1 MKTLALMFLGCGALL
16 AQAPLPVVA
25 GKDLKPVPGPIV
37 TPDRLHD
44 PAPALGASRMEVTMR
59 RSARRT
65 ASIPAVAVPP
75 GDMAIEHAVTPT
87 AGWQA
92 YQVVAEPGT
101 RVKVR
106 LRGDHEGWFIVRC
119 VSRMGQWE
127 KGMLQNAVPTGNPEA
142 SFINDGPTPRTAF
155 FVVDTTVYLSGAEP
169 YTLQVTREP
178 LKP

>member
-1 MKTLALMFLGCGALL
+1 MKTLALMLIGCGALL

-25 GKDLKPVPGPIV
+25 GKDLKQVPGPLV

-44 PAPALGASRMEVTMR
+44 LAPTMGASGVEVTLR
-59 RSARRT
+59 RSARRV
-65 ASIPAVAVPP
+65 ASVPAVAVPP
-75 GDMAIEHAVTPT
+75 GDAAIEHAVSPPT
-87 AGWQA
+87 GWQA
-92 YQVVAEPGT
+92 YQVEAAPGT

-106 LRGDHEGWFIVRC
+106 LRGDHEGWFVVRC

-127 KGMLQNAVPTGNPEA
+127 KGMLQNVIPTGNPEA
-142 SFINDGPTPRTAF
+142 SFINDGPTPRTAY
-155 FVVDTTVYLSGAEP
+155 FVVDTTVYLAGEEP